1 MRGGFVT
8 PDGLRVDLGVR
19 MDTLV
24 NGKLLLRSVFTPSL
38 GIHERVQVYAP
49 PGATAAK
56 MDKARQAKA
65 PPQSPAGPGL
75 SFSFKPESGPGA
87 VRPTPAAPQ
96 PRVSVN
102 TSPTAAVLPSD
113 AAVLPVIPNGAPVV
127 TDDGRV
133 RLENA
138 PTGPAVI
145 FESDSLQVRHLLAST
160 ANVVANTA
168 NDRIITSNTT
178 VGITLPNATPLN
190 LGSAALRAQD
200 AALAATRRLIR

>member
-1 MRGGFVT
+1 
-8 PDGLRVDLGVR
+8 
-19 MDTLV
+19 
-24 NGKLLLRSVFTPSL
+24 
-38 GIHERVQVYAP
+38 
-49 PGATAAK
+49 
-56 MDKARQAKA
+56 
-65 PPQSPAGPGL
+65 
-75 SFSFKPESGPGA
+75 
-87 VRPTPAAPQ
+87 
-96 PRVSVN
+96 VSVN
-102 TSPTAAVLPSD
+102 TSPTVAVLPSD